1 MTRNLFEGKNVL
13 VVGGNSGIGLAA
25 AKAFSQEGANLIITG
40 RNVET
45 LTSKAD
51 EIGGR
56 TSAYQCDVTDME
68 QIKDL
73 VVKVELEFGY
83 IDVLFISAGQYS
95 SGSINSVTEENWDW
109 LMDTNLKG
117 MFFTIQGML
126 PLMGNPSSIV
136 LMGSIA
142 GRLAVAESP
151 VYAASKAGIRLY
163 LVQPTDV
170 VNRLCDQ
177 RPVFFQ
183 GIHVLPSAMCP
194 TADQSDSFHLLKLF
208 VSCIAIAL
216 HNATVAFQQF
226 TGYHTRTAA
235 TVIMEHDVPRDAIAY
250 APLIPLFRL
259 MFLIVHHRNDTLV
272 HLHIITG
279 EYLLFEQVVQQLA
292 FLHRHF
298 IPSAHGR
305 FAYANS

>member
-68 QIKDL
+68 KIKDL

-117 MFFTIQGML
+117 MFFMKDYT
-126 PLMGNPSSIV
+126 
-136 LMGSIA
+136 
-142 GRLAVAESP
+142 
-151 VYAASKAGIRLY
+151 
-163 LVQPTDV
+163 
-170 VNRLCDQ
+170 
-177 RPVFFQ
+177 
-183 GIHVLPSAMCP
+183 
-194 TADQSDSFHLLKLF
+194 
-208 VSCIAIAL
+208 
-216 HNATVAFQQF
+216 
-226 TGYHTRTAA
+226 
-235 TVIMEHDVPRDAIAY
+235 
-250 APLIPLFRL
+250 L
-259 MFLIVHHRNDTLV
+259 MFVIIDDLIDEVEKIEETL
-272 HLHIITG
+272 IINHT
-279 EYLLFEQVVQQLA
+279 L
-292 FLHRHF
+292 
-298 IPSAHGR
+298 
-305 FAYANS
+305 N

>member
-1 MTRNLFEGKNVL
+1 MCTIIFYIAAIKSVIYFF
-13 VVGGNSGIGLAA
+13 NSGIGLAA

-56 TSAYQCDVTDME
+56 TSAYQCDVTDKE

-109 LMDTNLKG
+109 LMETNLKG

-136 LMGSIA
+136 KLESE
-142 GRLAVAESP
+142 LARNNTALATSSGVPSRFI
-151 VYAASKAGIRLY
+151 GIVL
-163 LVQPTDV
+163 
-170 VNRLCDQ
+170 N
-177 RPVFFQ
+177 FFS
-183 GIHVLPSAMCP
+183 HSTC
-194 TADQSDSFHLLKLF
+194 
-208 VSCIAIAL
+208 
-216 HNATVAFQQF
+216 
-226 TGYHTRTAA
+226 
-235 TVIMEHDVPRDAIAY
+235 
-250 APLIPLFRL
+250 
-259 MFLIVHHRNDTLV
+259 
-272 HLHIITG
+272 
-279 EYLLFEQVVQQLA
+279 
-292 FLHRHF
+292 
-298 IPSAHGR
+298 
-305 FAYANS
+305 

>member
-1 MTRNLFEGKNVL
+1 MTRNLFAGKNVL
-13 VVGGNSGIGLAA
+13 VVAGNSGIGLAA

-151 VYAASKAGIRLY
+151 VYAASKAGVRSLARSLAADFVTKGIR
-163 LVQPTDV
+163 VNVVSPGPTDTPAYRKLKGEGNTLQQV
-170 VNRLCDQ
+170 EWEKKLSTIPMNRLGT
-177 RPVFFQ
+177 PEEVAKA
-183 GIHVLPSAMCP
+183 VLFLAS
-194 TADQSDSFHLLKLF
+194 SDS
-208 VSCIAIAL
+208 S
-216 HNATVAFQQF
+216 F
-226 TGYHTRTAA
+226 TTGAE
-235 TVIMEHDVPRDAIAY
+235 I
-250 APLIPLFRL
+250 
-259 MFLIVHHRNDTLV
+259 LV
-272 HLHIITG
+272 DGG
-279 EYLLFEQVVQQLA
+279 EVYL
-292 FLHRHF
+292 
-298 IPSAHGR
+298 S
-305 FAYANS
+305 

>member
-151 VYAASKAGIRLY
+151 VYAASKAGVRSLARSLAADFVTKGIRVNVVSPGPTDPNKCRCRSPFFHILPINSHPVREKHIRFIRTVCDTCY
-163 LVQPTDV
+163 LVGQV
-170 VNRLCDQ
+170 QN
-177 RPVFFQ
+177 FFGLN
-183 GIHVLPSAMCP
+183 GIGYCECVGILDLRRHIR
-194 TADQSDSFHLLKLF
+194 FWYK
-208 VSCIAIAL
+208 IE
-216 HNATVAFQQF
+216 FQ
-226 TGYHTRTAA
+226 
-235 TVIMEHDVPRDAIAY
+235 
-250 APLIPLFRL
+250 
-259 MFLIVHHRNDTLV
+259 
-272 HLHIITG
+272 
-279 EYLLFEQVVQQLA
+279 
-292 FLHRHF
+292 
-298 IPSAHGR
+298 
-305 FAYANS
+305 

>member
-151 VYAASKAGIRLY
+151 VYAASKAGVRSLARSLAADFVTKGIRVNVVSPGPTVTVSLPGGIIPTFAASNPASKISLY
-163 LVQPTDV
+163 SRIVIVSSPSRDV
-170 VNRLCDQ
+170 
-177 RPVFFQ
+177 
-183 GIHVLPSAMCP
+183 
-194 TADQSDSFHLLKLF
+194 
-208 VSCIAIAL
+208 
-216 HNATVAFQQF
+216 
-226 TGYHTRTAA
+226 
-235 TVIMEHDVPRDAIAY
+235 
-250 APLIPLFRL
+250 
-259 MFLIVHHRNDTLV
+259 TLSSRS
-272 HLHIITG
+272 ITI
-279 EYLLFEQVVQQLA
+279 L
-292 FLHRHF
+292 
-298 IPSAHGR
+298 
-305 FAYANS
+305 